1 MSTHF
6 SIKAALWGL
15 LTASLQHSSVASDP
29 VDWAALT
36 VPEDPPLQYTGGTFY
51 GLGSDNQG
59 ACGFSGNGANS
70 LSLPWSSGTTLTVA
84 MNDDQYSVGITCG
97 MCIKFRGTGTG
108 IGTQPIPQTWQYA
121 LVDNR
126 CPECAPGS
134 IDLATAGNG
143 RWQVDW
149 VPIPCNVGQSTFF
162 YHVVSPLSNP
172 YYFAFSVSNTRVPL
186 KNVEL
191 ETDGSWSSLRRD
203 VSNSWNANGGMY
215 KCPLHIR
222 LTSVLGDVIEDWV
235 PSNQGGQGTGQ
246 FPVPTPDAAGA
257 TAGALPLTPQYPGIT
272 SGESGPVPVHWNAPN
287 GTWVTTT
294 TSNPASPGGPVRL
307 PSPEAAPAEASAAS
321 APSPSPPSPYSPTHS
336 NPSPYQSASSAH
348 TSTSSPSIADKGSL
362 AEWAQCGGTY
372 QCTFYCADAAWTN
385 MQCDSGLTCMRYDS
399 TWWQCRPAGQSFS
412 PPTAPPASSYYT
424 PTTPSSSQ
432 SSSDSAAASA
442 SSGGSLA
449 FGGNI
454 GSSSASSEASSS
466 SGGGSASASATAG
479 RRMLRS

>member
-203 VSNSWNANGGMY
+203 VSNSWNANGG
-215 KCPLHIR
+215 
-222 LTSVLGDVIEDWV
+222 
-235 PSNQGGQGTGQ
+235 
-246 FPVPTPDAAGA
+246 
-257 TAGALPLTPQYPGIT
+257 ALPLTPQYPG
-272 SGESGPVPVHWNAPN
+272 EH
-287 GTWVTTT
+287 
-294 TSNPASPGGPVRL
+294 
-307 PSPEAAPAEASAAS
+307 
-321 APSPSPPSPYSPTHS
+321 
-336 NPSPYQSASSAH
+336 
-348 TSTSSPSIADKGSL
+348 
-362 AEWAQCGGTY
+362 
-372 QCTFYCADAAWTN
+372 
-385 MQCDSGLTCMRYDS
+385 
-399 TWWQCRPAGQSFS
+399 
-412 PPTAPPASSYYT
+412 
-424 PTTPSSSQ
+424 
-432 SSSDSAAASA
+432 
-442 SSGGSLA
+442 
-449 FGGNI
+449 
-454 GSSSASSEASSS
+454 
-466 SGGGSASASATAG
+466 
-479 RRMLRS
+479 